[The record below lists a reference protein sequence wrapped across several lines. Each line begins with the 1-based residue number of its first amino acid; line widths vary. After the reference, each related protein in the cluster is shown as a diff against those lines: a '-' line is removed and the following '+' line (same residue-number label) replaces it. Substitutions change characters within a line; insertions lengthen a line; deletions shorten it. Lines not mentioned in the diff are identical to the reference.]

1 MTKLF
6 SDDILNSQA
15 LKRRKSWLVPAYF
28 LQGVSEMKTMSNY
41 ISNCLEHSNH
51 SWSECHFSEHSWCEN
66 ECWHENSSSNCKSIF
81 VSGVS
86 A

>member
-1 MTKLF
+1 
-6 SDDILNSQA
+6 
-15 LKRRKSWLVPAYF
+15 
-28 LQGVSEMKTMSNY
+28 MKTMSNY
-41 ISNCLEHSNH
+41 IFNCLEHSNH
-51 SWSECHFSEHSWCEN
+51 SWSECHFSEHSWYEN

>member
-1 MTKLF
+1 MNAM
-6 SDDILNSQA
+6 NSYNFN
-15 LKRRKSWLVPAYF
+15 LH
-28 LQGVSEMKTMSNY
+28 
-41 ISNCLEHSNH
+41 CLEHSGNH

-86 A
+86 ANLL